1 MAVAHEKSEPI
12 AGSIAEEIAHWIRSE
27 PALGWFAAQALWMA
41 QPALE
46 VFWSPESLTALA
58 ETLEAISPS
67 AGDTPAHSGEGV
79 K

>member
-1 MAVAHEKSEPI
+1 MPVAQEKSEPI
-12 AGSIAEEIAHWIRSE
+12 AGSIAEEIAHWVRSE

-46 VFWSPESLTALA
+46 IFWPPESIAALA
-58 ETLEAISPS
+58 ETLEVPPPP
-67 AGDTPAHSGEGV
+67 AGGLPGHSGEGD

>member
-1 MAVAHEKSEPI
+1 MAVAKKKSEPI
-12 AGSIAEEIAHWIRSE
+12 TGSIAEEIAHWIRAE

-46 VFWSPESLTALA
+46 IFWSPESITALA
-58 ETLEAISPS
+58 EALEAASPP
-67 AGDTPAHSGEGV
+67 AGDTPAHSEEGV